1 MQPEVEILSGLER
14 RVDVVVTLADI
25 EKAVQAQLKRV
36 ARTAKVQGFRPGKAP
51 MSLIERS
58 HGPSVRYD
66 VVNEQVGKA
75 LDKIIQD
82 AKLRVASSPSLE
94 PKTEG
99 VGEDVLAFS
108 ATFEVYPEVTLP
120 ELGTLKIKRV
130 QSQVSDADIDRTIDI
145 LRKQRAV
152 FEAREGRA
160 AQDEDRV
167 TLDFAGTIDGVAFE
181 GGTAENF
188 PFVLGQGRMLAE
200 FETAVRGL
208 KAGEKATFPLTFP
221 ENYGSKDVAGKTAE
235 FTITVREVAEAVL
248 PAVDAEFAKSLGQAE
263 GDVEK
268 LRADVRNNVEREV
281 RQRVLARTKDNV
293 MNALVDAVSFEVPKA
308 LVDDDV
314 EGRIAGAREE
324 LKQRGMPNA
333 DSVPIPPE
341 TFRPDSERRVRLG
354 LLVAELVKS
363 AGLKAKPEQVRSRIE
378 ELAQNYEQPA
388 QVVAYYLTD
397 RKRRSEIEAIV
408 LEDNVVEHVLSQ
420 AQVEDE
426 DQPFDTLMGA
436 N

>member
-1 MQPEVEILSGLER
+1 
-14 RVDVVVTLADI
+14 
-25 EKAVQAQLKRV
+25 
-36 ARTAKVQGFRPGKAP
+36 
-51 MSLIERS
+51 
-58 HGPSVRYD
+58 
-66 VVNEQVGKA
+66 
-75 LDKIIQD
+75 
-82 AKLRVASSPSLE
+82 
-94 PKTEG
+94 
-99 VGEDVLAFS
+99 
-108 ATFEVYPEVTLP
+108 
-120 ELGTLKIKRV
+120 
-130 QSQVSDADIDRTIDI
+130 
-145 LRKQRAV
+145 
-152 FEAREGRA
+152 
-160 AQDEDRV
+160 
-167 TLDFAGTIDGVAFE
+167 
-181 GGTAENF
+181 
-188 PFVLGQGRMLAE
+188 
-200 FETAVRGL
+200 
-208 KAGEKATFPLTFP
+208 
-221 ENYGSKDVAGKTAE
+221 
-235 FTITVREVAEAVL
+235 
-248 PAVDAEFAKSLGQAE
+248 
-263 GDVEK
+263 
-268 LRADVRNNVEREV
+268 
-281 RQRVLARTKDNV
+281 

-314 EGRIAGAREE
+314 ESRIAGAREE

-426 DQPFDTLMGA
+426 DQAFDTLMGA